1 MNDAR
6 TFPQELD
13 SARKILEDLN
23 ADLKGYYE
31 IHDEIYKSRDS
42 SQPLSQVFLRL
53 RHIPVNIWGEKEF
66 IVAMKNTHLQEVGKQ
81 SVISVK
87 EQFDTRADAE
97 SFIAST
103 FGGDFVKDFGFFR
116 IGWQYFLSNG
126 DGIDLEEIE
135 GQNEDGTKN
144 IYPSIE
150 FKSKTQE
157 GLKALLEKF
166 GVQESDVAK
175 GPSVVV
181 VREKLGII

>member
-1 MNDAR
+1 
-6 TFPQELD
+6 
-13 SARKILEDLN
+13 
-23 ADLKGYYE
+23 
-31 IHDEIYKSRDS
+31 
-42 SQPLSQVFLRL
+42 
-53 RHIPVNIWGEKEF
+53 
-66 IVAMKNTHLQEVGKQ
+66 MKNTLLQEVGKQ

-87 EQFDTRADAE
+87 EQFDTRAEAE
-97 SFIAST
+97 SFIASK
-103 FGGDFVKDFGFFR
+103 FGEDFVKDFGFFR

-135 GQNEDGTKN
+135 GRVSEDDKIDSLGNDGSKN

-166 GVQESDVAK
+166 GVQEDDVAK

-181 VREKLGII
+181 VREKLGL

>member
-6 TFPQELD
+6 TFPKELD
-13 SARKILEDLN
+13 SARKILENLN
-23 ADLKGYYE
+23 ADFKGYYE
-31 IHDEIYKSRDS
+31 IHDEIYKSKDS
-42 SQPLSQVFLRL
+42 NQPLSQVFLRL
-53 RHIPVNIWGEKEF
+53 RHVPINIWGEKEF
-66 IVAMKNTHLQEVGKQ
+66 IVAMKNTLLQEVGKQ

-87 EQFDTRADAE
+87 EQFDTRAEAE
-97 SFIAST
+97 SFITSK
-103 FGGDFVKDFGFFR
+103 FGEDFVKDFGFFR
-116 IGWQYFLSNG
+116 IGWQYSLSNG

-135 GQNEDGTKN
+135 GQNEDGSKS

-150 FKSKTQE
+150 FKSTTQE

-166 GVQESDVAK
+166 GVQEDDVAK